1 MAKLHNFSAGPAA
14 LPSSVIENT
23 RASLLDLGDS
33 GIGLVESSHRSVPFD
48 AVIDDARARVSRLMK
63 LDEDQEVLFLHGGA
77 QTQFF
82 MIAMNLLNGGHA
94 AYLDTG
100 RWSMLAAKEA
110 ARFGSVNT
118 IFDSSGTNYDRV
130 PDAGEWGKVPEG
142 AAYLHY
148 TSNNT
153 VAGTQYNYIPDS
165 QGVPLICDAS
175 SDILSAP
182 IDGTKFDLLYAGA
195 QKNLGPSGVTLVVC
209 RKSLLA
215 KCNQNLPTMLKYET
229 HVNKGSMYNTPNTFG
244 IYVIGQTLRWIEEQG
259 GLTAVAKNNQAQADY
274 LYGEIDNSSLYKGM
288 AQRSSRSLMNV
299 TFTTSNSELD
309 TLFWKTALQE
319 GISGLKGHRSIGG
332 LRASIYNAQRD
343 DAIDAL
349 VTFMKRFEKNHG

>member
-14 LPSSVIENT
+14 LPSSVIEKT
-23 RASLLDLGDS
+23 RASLLDLGGS

-48 AVIDDARARVSRLMK
+48 VVIDDARERVARLLK
-63 LDEDQEVLFLHGGA
+63 LNDDQEVLFLHGGA

-82 MIAMNLLNGGHA
+82 MVAMNLLNGGHA

-110 ARFGSVNT
+110 ARFGSVHT
-118 IFDSSGTNYDRV
+118 LFDSSGSNYDHV
-130 PDAGEWGKVPEG
+130 PTAGSWGKVPEG
-142 AAYLHY
+142 AQYLHY

-153 VAGTQYNYIPDS
+153 VAGTQYNYIPDA
-165 QGVPLICDAS
+165 QGVPLVCDAS

-182 IDGTKFDLLYAGA
+182 IDGSKFDILYAGA
-195 QKNLGPSGVTLVVC
+195 QKNLGPSGVTLVVF
-209 RKSLLA
+209 RKNLLA
-215 KCNQNLPTMLKYET
+215 KCNPDLPTMLRYET
-229 HVNKGSMYNTPNTFG
+229 HVTKGSMYNTPNTFG

-259 GLTAVAKNNQAQADY
+259 GLEAVAQKNQRQADY
-274 LYGEIDNSSLYKGM
+274 LYNEIDNSSLFQGM
-288 AQRSSRSLMNV
+288 AQRASRSLMNV
-299 TFTTSNSELD
+299 TFTTKDSDLD
-309 TLFWKTALQE
+309 TLFWKTALEE

-349 VTFMKRFEKNHG
+349 VAFMKRFEKNHG